1 MAAETIEAQITKP
14 TPKPTTESEV
24 KKLGSGYNAAK
35 QPLLDAIA
43 TIADAAV
50 RDSVTNSLLKD
61 DSLKLL
67 NGSKLTEQLTE
78 EQNKTKTVITE
89 RIAALDE
96 ATKKTVS
103 AKLDALHTARLAY
116 ARKKQELLQQQRCAD
131 AVAKINLNYITA
143 NPTDAE
149 VAAFTAMREK
159 KQHIGGKGP
168 DDAESTF
175 ENNIM
180 DKLGNETDHLQ
191 FYDGEKTNPD
201 FDLHFDNNEITCKT
215 TALLAPAARAKGW
228 KKFTFTK
235 APSFDKGELLISA
248 TEEMLRV
255 GMEEISFDRGVLTL
269 ASLMMSSKNKKHF
282 DALKRICDAS
292 KSTFQLAQHN
302 NVFDDKAYSHQVA
315 TFLRLRS
322 DEDRRTYLDVLK
334 KDNPLT
340 IHKDFVEELHQH
352 GEMFSDGATRM
363 TPKEYF
369 QQKMSLSKE
378 ELASLHED
386 ELQKAAQPAT
396 AELLSKASAAERS
409 AFFKNIHNQELAQHV
424 WKALDAPKRAEIL
437 CAYINQDIL
446 SDDDTKRL
454 KIAFKDMNAEE
465 LRAVY
470 EHMKN
475 AYTGTD
481 YAKNQ
486 NLFVVKSLISKLGGD
501 DFQAVAAQFA
511 PKYFFKQKLAQE
523 LPKAINV
530 DPTNTLAADL
540 QARMNCYQ
548 RKIQDNDD
556 VFLPVLR
563 HEIPKLKLE
572 IADIV
577 EECADVD
584 LGLIKAYIVNAAQ
597 AVFAAKPD
605 IARDVIEFTEDLK
618 SEQERNAWS
627 VLGRA

>member
-14 TPKPTTESEV
+14 TPKPTTQSEV
-24 KKLGSGYNAAK
+24 RKLGGGYDAAK

-43 TIADAAV
+43 AIADVAV
-50 RDSVTNSLLKD
+50 RDSITNTLLKD
-61 DSLKLL
+61 DALKLL
-67 NGSKLTEQLTE
+67 NASKLTEQLTE
-78 EQNKTKTVITE
+78 EQNKIKAAITE
-89 RIAALDE
+89 RTATLSE
-96 ATKKTVS
+96 ATKKTVME
-103 AKLDALHTARLAY
+103 KLDALHAARLAY
-116 ARKKQELLQQQRCAD
+116 AKKKQELLQQQSCAD
-131 AVAKINLNYITA
+131 AVNKINLNYITA

-159 KQHIGGKGP
+159 KQRVGGKGP
-168 DDAESTF
+168 DDEESTF
-175 ENNIM
+175 ESNIM

-282 DALKRICDAS
+282 DSLKRICDAS
-292 KSTFQLAQHN
+292 KSAFQLAQHN

-315 TFLRLRS
+315 TFLRLKS
-322 DEDRRTYLDVLK
+322 DEDRRIYLDVLK

-340 IHKDFVEELHQH
+340 IHKDFVDELNQH
-352 GEMFSDGATRM
+352 GEKFSDGAKRM
-363 TPKEYF
+363 TPLEYF
-369 QQKMSLSKE
+369 QQKMSLSKA
-378 ELASLHED
+378 ELASLHES
-386 ELQKAAQPAT
+386 ELQKAANPIT
-396 AELLSKASAAERS
+396 AELLTKATPAERTQL
-409 AFFKNIHNQELAQHV
+409 FKNIPDNELSQHV
-424 WKALDAPKRAEIL
+424 WNALDAPKRAEIL
-437 CAYINQDIL
+437 CAYINQDTL
-446 SDDDTKRL
+446 SDADTQRL

-486 NLFVVKSLISKLGGD
+486 NLFAVKSLISKLGGD
-501 DFQAVAAQFA
+501 DFQDVAAQFT
-511 PKYFFKQKLAQE
+511 PKYLFKQKLAQE

-530 DPTNTLAADL
+530 EANTLAADL
-540 QARMNCYQ
+540 QARMNCYL

-556 VFLPVLR
+556 VFLPILR

-572 IADIV
+572 IADII
-577 EECADVD
+577 EGCEDADLRLV
-584 LGLIKAYIVNAAQ
+584 KTYIVNAAQ
-597 AVFAAKPD
+597 AVFAADKPD

-618 SEQERNAWS
+618 SAQERNAWS